1 MLELGLVRPPS
12 HAAELQDMSQ
22 VDLSESSRRLGEK
35 EEEEEEEKEEEE
47 EEEEGEE
54 EEGEEEGGERGGGG
68 GGRGRGGGGDLA
80 FQTLATL
87 SLCIWLPFLL
97 HVLSLS
103 PMCTVHVAVL
113 HVILG

>member
-1 MLELGLVRPPS
+1 
-12 HAAELQDMSQ
+12 MSQ

-54 EEGEEEGGERGGGG
+54 EEGEEE
-68 GGRGRGGGGDLA
+68 GGGGDLA